1 MRHESRRGFRLVRV
15 AASGSCLSVLT
26 GLVGTGPSR
35 AGGRARARTRTGAL
49 GRKPVKTSRQGAF
62 VLLRGIVSVL
72 TGHEA
77 VGPRGWRR

>member
-35 AGGRARARTRTGAL
+35 AGGRARTRTGAL

-62 VLLRGIVSVL
+62 VLLRSIVSVL

>member
-35 AGGRARARTRTGAL
+35 TRAL

-62 VLLRGIVSVL
+62 VLLRSIVSVL

>member
-35 AGGRARARTRTGAL
+35 AGGRADAHAHGGSGSETGQDVETGGVRPAQEHRLCLDRA
-49 GRKPVKTSRQGAF
+49 
-62 VLLRGIVSVL
+62 
-72 TGHEA
+72 
-77 VGPRGWRR
+77 